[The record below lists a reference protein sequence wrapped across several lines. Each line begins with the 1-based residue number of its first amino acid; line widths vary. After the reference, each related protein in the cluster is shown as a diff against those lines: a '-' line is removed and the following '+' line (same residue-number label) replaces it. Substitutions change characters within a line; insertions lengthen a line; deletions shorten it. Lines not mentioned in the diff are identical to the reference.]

1 MISAIVMASG
11 FSKRM
16 GENKLLM
23 DFNGKTIIE
32 NTFEAL
38 KKCDFKEVIVVS
50 QYEEVLKIANKY
62 QFKFVLNDNA
72 QIGQSESIKL
82 GIRNSGKCDGYMFFV
97 GDQPLINNDDLK
109 ELINEFERKKEYI
122 VIPRYDNKTGNPV
135 IFPTCLK
142 NNLLSLKNDEKGKKV
157 INEYDKIKYVN
168 VSKYTLLDVDTKL
181 DYENLKKLKGN

>member
-11 FSKRM
+11 FSRRM

-32 NTFEAL
+32 NTFEVL

-97 GDQPLINNDDLK
+97 GNQPLINNDDLK

-135 IFPTCLK
+135 IFPACLK
-142 NNLLSLKNDEKGKKV
+142 NNLLRLKNDEKGKKV

>member
-1 MISAIVMASG
+1 MIIAIVMASG
-11 FSKRM
+11 FSRRM

-109 ELINEFERKKEYI
+109 ELINEFEENKEYI

-135 IFPTCLK
+135 IFPTYLK

-168 VSKYTLLDVDTKL
+168 VSKYTLLDVDTKV

>member
-11 FSKRM
+11 FSRRM

>member
-11 FSKRM
+11 FSRRM

-38 KKCDFKEVIVVS
+38 KKSDFKEVVVVS

-72 QIGQSESIKL
+72 HIGQSESIKL

-97 GDQPLINNDDLK
+97 GDQPLINNDDVK
-109 ELINEFERKKEYI
+109 ELINEFGENKEYI

-168 VSKYTLLDVDTKL
+168 VSEYTLLDVDTKL

>member
-11 FSKRM
+11 FSRRM

-32 NTFEAL
+32 NTFKAL

-97 GDQPLINNDDLK
+97 GDQPLINNDDVK
-109 ELINEFERKKEYI
+109 ELINEFERNKEYI

-168 VSKYTLLDVDTKL
+168 VSKYTLLDVDTKV

>member
-11 FSKRM
+11 FSRRM

-38 KKCDFKEVIVVS
+38 KKYDFKEVIVVS

-72 QIGQSESIKL
+72 HIGQSESIKL

-97 GDQPLINNDDLK
+97 GDQPLINNDDVK
-109 ELINEFERKKEYI
+109 ELINEFGENKEYI

-168 VSKYTLLDVDTKL
+168 VSEYTLLDVDTKL

>member
-11 FSKRM
+11 FSRRM

-32 NTFEAL
+32 NTFEVL

-135 IFPTCLK
+135 IFPACLK
-142 NNLLSLKNDEKGKKV
+142 NNLLRLKNDEKGKKV

>member
-1 MISAIVMASG
+1 
-11 FSKRM
+11 M

-32 NTFEAL
+32 NTFETL
-38 KKCDFKEVIVVS
+38 DKCDFKEVIVVS
-50 QYEEVLKIANKY
+50 QYEAVLKIAKKY

-82 GIRNSGKCDGYMFFV
+82 GIRNSGKCHGYMFFV

-109 ELINEFERKKEYI
+109 ELINEFGENKEYI

-168 VSKYTLLDVDTKL
+168 VSKYTLLDVDTKV

>member
-11 FSKRM
+11 FSRRM

-38 KKCDFKEVIVVS
+38 EKGDFKEVIVVS

-62 QFKFVLNDNA
+62 QYKFVLNDNA

-97 GDQPLINNDDLK
+97 GDQPLMSVNDMK
-109 ELINEFERKKEYI
+109 ELINEFERNKEYI
-122 VIPRYDNKTGNPV
+122 VIPKCENKIGNPV

>member
-11 FSKRM
+11 FSRRM

-38 KKCDFKEVIVVS
+38 KKSDFKEVVVVS

-72 QIGQSESIKL
+72 NIGQSESIKL

-97 GDQPLINNDDLK
+97 GDQPLINNDDVK
-109 ELINEFERKKEYI
+109 ELINEFGENKEYI

-168 VSKYTLLDVDTKL
+168 VSEYTLLDVDTKL

>member
-1 MISAIVMASG
+1 MIIAIVMASG
-11 FSKRM
+11 FSRRM

-109 ELINEFERKKEYI
+109 ELINGFRENKEYI

-168 VSKYTLLDVDTKL
+168 VSKYTLLDVDTKV

>member
-11 FSKRM
+11 FSRRM

-32 NTFEAL
+32 NTFEEL
-38 KKCDFKEVIVVS
+38 DKCDFKEVIVVS
-50 QYEEVLKIANKY
+50 QYEEVLKIAKKY

-135 IFPTCLK
+135 IFPACLK

-168 VSKYTLLDVDTKL
+168 VSKYTLLDVDTKV

>member
-11 FSKRM
+11 FSRRM

-32 NTFEAL
+32 NTFEVL

-97 GDQPLINNDDLK
+97 GDQPLINNDDVK
-109 ELINEFERKKEYI
+109 ELINEFGENKEYI

-135 IFPTCLK
+135 IFPACLK
-142 NNLLSLKNDEKGKKV
+142 NNLLRLKNDEKGKKV

>member
-1 MISAIVMASG
+1 MIIAIVMASG
-11 FSKRM
+11 FSRRM

-38 KKCDFKEVIVVS
+38 KKSDFKEVIVVS

-109 ELINEFERKKEYI
+109 ELINEFEENKEYI

-135 IFPTCLK
+135 IFPTYLK

>member
-1 MISAIVMASG
+1 MIIAIVMASG
-11 FSKRM
+11 FSRRM

-32 NTFEAL
+32 NTFGAL
-38 KKCDFKEVIVVS
+38 KKSDFKEVIVVS

-109 ELINEFERKKEYI
+109 ELINEFEENKEYI

-135 IFPTCLK
+135 IFPTYLK

>member
-11 FSKRM
+11 FSRRM

-50 QYEEVLKIANKY
+50 RYEEVLKIANKY

-97 GDQPLINNDDLK
+97 GDQPLINNDDVK
-109 ELINEFERKKEYI
+109 ELINEFGENKEYI

>member
-11 FSKRM
+11 FSRRM

-32 NTFEAL
+32 NTFEVL

-82 GIRNSGKCDGYMFFV
+82 GIRNSGKYDGYMFFV

-181 DYENLKKLKGN
+181 DYENLKNLKGN

>member
-11 FSKRM
+11 FSRRM

-62 QFKFVLNDNA
+62 QFKFVLNHNA

-82 GIRNSGKCDGYMFFV
+82 GIKNIDKCDGYMFFV
-97 GDQPLINNDDLK
+97 GDQPLINVHDIK
-109 ELINEFERKKEYI
+109 ELINEFGENKEYI
-122 VIPRYDNKTGNPV
+122 VIPRCENKTGNPV
-135 IFPTCLK
+135 IFPTCLNK
-142 NNLLSLKNDEKGKKV
+142 NLLSLKNDEKGKKV
-157 INEYDKIKYVN
+157 IDEYDKIKYVN
-168 VSKYTLLDVDTKL
+168 VSKYTLLDVDTKV

>member
-11 FSKRM
+11 FSRRM

-38 KKCDFKEVIVVS
+38 KKYDFKEVIVVS

-97 GDQPLINNDDLK
+97 GDQPLINNDDVK
-109 ELINEFERKKEYI
+109 ELINEFGENKEYI

>member
-1 MISAIVMASG
+1 M
-11 FSKRM
+11 
-16 GENKLLM
+16 
-23 DFNGKTIIE
+23 
-32 NTFEAL
+32 
-38 KKCDFKEVIVVS
+38 
-50 QYEEVLKIANKY
+50 
-62 QFKFVLNDNA
+62 
-72 QIGQSESIKL
+72 GQSESIKL
-82 GIRNSGKCDGYMFFV
+82 GIRNSGKCHGYMFFV

-109 ELINEFERKKEYI
+109 ELINEFGENKEYI

-168 VSKYTLLDVDTKL
+168 VSKYTLLDVDTKV

>member
-11 FSKRM
+11 FSRRM
-16 GENKLLM
+16 GKNKLLM

-72 QIGQSESIKL
+72 QIGQNESIKL

-109 ELINEFERKKEYI
+109 ELINEFGENKEYI
-122 VIPRYDNKTGNPV
+122 VIPRYNNKTGNPV

-157 INEYDKIKYVN
+157 ISEYDKIKYVN
-168 VSKYTLLDVDTKL
+168 VRKYTLLDVDTKL

>member
-11 FSKRM
+11 FSRRM

-32 NTFEAL
+32 NTFEVL

-97 GDQPLINNDDLK
+97 GDQPLINNDDVK
-109 ELINEFERKKEYI
+109 ELINEFGENKEYI

-168 VSKYTLLDVDTKL
+168 VSKYTLLDVDTKV

>member
-11 FSKRM
+11 FSRRM

-38 KKCDFKEVIVVS
+38 KKYDFKEVIVVS

-72 QIGQSESIKL
+72 HIGQSESIKL

-97 GDQPLINNDDLK
+97 GDQPLINNDDVK
-109 ELINEFERKKEYI
+109 ELINEFGENKEYI

-142 NNLLSLKNDEKGKKV
+142 KNLLSLKNDEKGKKV

-168 VSKYTLLDVDTKL
+168 VSEYTLLDVDTKL

>member
-11 FSKRM
+11 FSRRM

-38 KKCDFKEVIVVS
+38 KKYDFKEVIVVS

-97 GDQPLINNDDLK
+97 GDQPLINNDDVK
-109 ELINEFERKKEYI
+109 ELINEFGENKEYI

-135 IFPTCLK
+135 IFPKCLK

>member
-11 FSKRM
+11 FSRRM

-32 NTFEAL
+32 STFESL

-82 GIRNSGKCDGYMFFV
+82 GIRNSGKCDGHMFFV
-97 GDQPLINNDDLK
+97 GDQPLINNDDVK
-109 ELINEFERKKEYI
+109 ELINEFGENKEYI

-168 VSKYTLLDVDTKL
+168 VSKYTLLDVDTKV

>member
-11 FSKRM
+11 FSRRM

-32 NTFEAL
+32 NTFEAVD
-38 KKCDFKEVIVVS
+38 KYDFNEVIVVS
-50 QYEEVLKIANKY
+50 QYEEVLKIAKKY
-62 QFKFVLNDNA
+62 QFNFVLNDNA

-97 GDQPLINNDDLK
+97 GDQPLINNDDVK
-109 ELINEFERKKEYI
+109 ELINEFGENKEYI

>member
-11 FSKRM
+11 FSRRM

-38 KKCDFKEVIVVS
+38 KKYDFKEVVVVS

-72 QIGQSESIKL
+72 HIGQSESIKL

-97 GDQPLINNDDLK
+97 GDQPLINNDDVK
-109 ELINEFERKKEYI
+109 ELINEFGENKEYI

-168 VSKYTLLDVDTKL
+168 VSEYTLLDVDTKL

>member
-11 FSKRM
+11 FSRRM

-38 KKCDFKEVIVVS
+38 KKYDFKEVIVVS

-97 GDQPLINNDDLK
+97 GDQPLINNDDVK
-109 ELINEFERKKEYI
+109 ELINEFGENKEYI

-168 VSKYTLLDVDTKL
+168 VSEYTLLDVDTKL